1 MTRKLLGRDSASNSD
16 AAQQV
21 SAHTGRLHVHLA
33 PDGLRPLGLSLH
45 PADLDLAAAAA
56 AAGRSGGG
64 TPSAAAVE
72 RAVRRVPELRGAGV
86 VQAACRFLRAYR
98 YEGGREVGRDRE
110 TTETERQKDE
120 QTDGRTEGRCGR
132 RVRQAKGKSRSMGG
146 WIPRGSNKSLSLS
159 S

>member
-1 MTRKLLGRDSASNSD
+1 MTTGYTAASAWSRSPIR
-16 AAQQV
+16 
-21 SAHTGRLHVHLA
+21 SS
-33 PDGLRPLGLSLH
+33 LSSMPIL
-45 PADLDLAAAAA
+45 PIARAAAA
-56 AAGRSGGG
+56 R
-64 TPSAAAVE
+64 TPGSLSAAALE